1 MRERRSTPKG
11 IKILTEALTR
21 MVRFTGVPP
30 VEISLDIYQV
40 NLIQICEIKSVHVFP
55 LESRVWPM
63 GSSHHC
69 FDTIF
74 YQDSA
79 FRSDEQ

>member
-1 MRERRSTPKG
+1 MAFNTSMRERRSTPKG

-21 MVRFTGVPP
+21 MVRFTGVPL

-55 LESRVWPM
+55 LEKSR
-63 GSSHHC
+63 
-69 FDTIF
+69 
-74 YQDSA
+74 SA
-79 FRSDEQ
+79 HG